1 MAWRETRHWL
11 LRMARVVHG
20 LALMAKWMMEIG
32 ANNKWLLGDTA
43 VVCGCERRPRA
54 KRISG

>member
-20 LALMAKWMMEIG
+20 LALMAKWMIEIG
-32 ANNKWLLGDTA
+32 ANNKWLTG
-43 VVCGCERRPRA
+43 
-54 KRISG
+54 